1 MKLNIQ
7 ESNLEP
13 IRRLL
18 TYTDSEQVIAVS
30 DEDVDNLLNSATTL
44 SVYTSHGVNLEGAL
58 QKLNTQELDCEKAT
72 KAIFMVKCSQA
83 YQMPVSE
90 LAALSQYVND
100 NLPKA
105 DIHWGF
111 GIKHGS
117 DDNITIVAATTY

>member
-7 ESNLEP
+7 QTNLEP

-44 SVYTSHGVNLEGAL
+44 SVYTSPGVNLEGAL

-72 KAIFMVKCSQA
+72 KAIFMVRCSQA

-111 GIKHGS
+111 GIKYES
-117 DDNITIVAATTY
+117 DDNVTVVAATTY